1 MREPLQSALAARGN
15 MDIAD
20 WRKKIDELDEQLVAL
35 LNQRAAAAVAIG
47 EIKRQNTA
55 PIYEPKREQQVFE
68 HVRAVNPGPLT
79 PAEVQDIFERI
90 MDVMRNKQ
98 KS

>member
-1 MREPLQSALAARGN
+1 

-20 WRKKIDELDEQLVAL
+20 WRTKIDEVDEQIVAL
-35 LNQRAAAAVAIG
+35 LNQRAAAAVEIG
-47 EIKRQNTA
+47 KIKRDNTA

-68 HVRAVNPGPLT
+68 HVRGVNAGPLT
-79 PAEVQDIFERI
+79 GSEVQDIFERV
-90 MDVMRNKQ
+90 MDVMRSKQ

>member
-1 MREPLQSALAARGN
+1 

-20 WRKKIDELDEQLVAL
+20 WRKQIDQLDEQIVSL

-47 EIKRQNTA
+47 KIKAENTA
-55 PIYEPKREQQVFE
+55 PIYEPKREHQVYE
-68 HVRAVNPGPLT
+68 HVRSVNPGPLT
-79 PAEVQDIFERI
+79 AAEVQDIFERI

-98 KS
+98 KSKD

>member
-1 MREPLQSALAARGN
+1 

-20 WRKKIDELDEQLVAL
+20 WRKQIDQLDEQLVTL
-35 LNQRAAAAVAIG
+35 LNQRAAAAVEIG
-47 EIKRQNTA
+47 KIKRENTA
-55 PIYEPKREQQVFE
+55 PIYEPKREQQVYD
-68 HVRAVNPGPLT
+68 HVRSVNPGPLT

-98 KS
+98 KTKD

>member
-1 MREPLQSALAARGN
+1 

-20 WRKKIDELDEQLVAL
+20 WRKQIDHLDEQLVAL

-47 EIKRQNTA
+47 RIKSENTA
-55 PIYEPKREQQVFE
+55 PIYEPKREQQVYE
-68 HVRAVNPGPLT
+68 HVRSVNAGPLT
-79 PAEVQDIFERI
+79 AAEVQDIFERI

-98 KS
+98 KQ